1 MDVRTFAI
9 PDLKLVIPKRHGD
22 ARGFFVELWTDRRF
36 RERVADV
43 GFVQDNL
50 SRSAEKGTI
59 RGLHF
64 QKPPHAQGKLVQCLR
79 GAVLDVVVDI
89 RIGSPT
95 YRQHV
100 SVRLDAAEGAQL
112 WVPPGFLHGFCTLE
126 PDCEVAYKV
135 TDYYSPA
142 DDGAVIWSD
151 PDLGI
156 DWPVGPGG
164 AVVSDKDGRAPR
176 LADLPPIF
184 HYEAR
189 A

>member
-36 RERVADV
+36 REQVADV

-64 QKPPHAQGKLVQCLR
+64 PEAAPRPGQSSCNASAAPCSMSS
-79 GAVLDVVVDI
+79 VDI
-89 RIGSPT
+89 RVGSPT

-100 SVRLDAAEGAQL
+100 AVRSMRRKG
-112 WVPPGFLHGFCTLE
+112 PSFGFLRAFCTGSARWN
-126 PDCEVAYKV
+126 PDCEVA
-135 TDYYSPA
+135 T
-142 DDGAVIWSD
+142 
-151 PDLGI
+151 
-156 DWPVGPGG
+156 
-164 AVVSDKDGRAPR
+164 R
-176 LADLPPIF
+176 
-184 HYEAR
+184 
-189 A
+189 